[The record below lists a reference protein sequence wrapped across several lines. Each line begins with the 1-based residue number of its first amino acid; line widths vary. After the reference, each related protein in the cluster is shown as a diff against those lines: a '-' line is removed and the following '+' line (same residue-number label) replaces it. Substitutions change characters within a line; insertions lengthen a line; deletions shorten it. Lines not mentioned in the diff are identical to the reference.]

1 MRALKLKNKL
11 NCAMVIF
18 LGLTLSVHSAS
29 AVILDGY
36 TKYYT
41 PEEIIVNNI
50 IGNVFIYILY
60 ISAPMFIFGIVRD
73 LKNKKNKKNF
83 SMILF
88 IGAFFSYFF
97 ISFVILMISTTF
109 LIGYIYNFYPYFV
122 YVVIGVY
129 LFFICVFAKISA
141 KILKSDFFIVLSLF
155 LIIISMFISKSIT

>member
-1 MRALKLKNKL
+1 MRNGY
-11 NCAMVIF
+11 F